1 MIYIIGLSYFRNGPF
16 FYKLVATIT
25 VSFSDSIPEHPCISH
40 MPYSQLLTEEQKDLL
55 RNNSN
60 GVKYS
65 KKDTVFLQNTRT
77 SHIML
82 IVSGLVKI
90 FKEGR
95 NERTVLLRIALPG
108 SYIGLLSVMG
118 DQLHQYSAA
127 AIENSE
133 VWFVDINAFKNVLLE
148 NGKFSIQLM
157 SIISRDGLFIFRR
170 LMNQTHKQL
179 PGRIADVLLYFSE
192 VIYKNTIFDFPLT
205 RRELA
210 ELAGTT
216 KESFIRTLT
225 EFKNDKIIRLDGS
238 HVEIISMDIVKT
250 LSELG

>member
-1 MIYIIGLSYFRNGPF
+1 
-16 FYKLVATIT
+16 
-25 VSFSDSIPEHPCISH
+25 
-40 MPYSQLLTEEQKDLL
+40 MPYAQLLSEEQLDLL

-60 GVKYS
+60 IVSYN
-65 KKDTVFLQNTRT
+65 KKDSVFRQGTRT

-82 IVSGLVKI
+82 MVSGLVKI

-95 NERTVLLRIALPG
+95 NERTVLLSMAGPG
-108 SYIGLLSVMG
+108 EYIGMLSVMG
-118 DQLHQYSAA
+118 DQIHQYSAA
-127 AIENSE
+127 AVVPSE
-133 VWFVDINAFKNVLLE
+133 ICFIDINAFRNVLMD
-148 NGKFSIQLM
+148 NGKFSLQLM
-157 SIISRDGLFIFRR
+157 SLICQDGLFIFNR
-170 LMNQTHKQL
+170 LINQTHKQL
-179 PGRIADVLLYFSE
+179 PGRIADVLLYFAE
-192 VIYKNTIFDFPLT
+192 DIYEKPRFDFPLT

-225 EFKNDKIIRLDGS
+225 EFRNDKIINLDGS

>member
-1 MIYIIGLSYFRNGPF
+1 MAEEKSLMGWPCEG
-16 FYKLVATIT
+16 KL
-25 VSFSDSIPEHPCISH
+25 
-40 MPYSQLLTEEQKDLL
+40 PYYQFLTEDQRELIQK
-55 RNNSN
+55 NSN
-60 GVKYS
+60 VVRYG

-82 IVSGLVKI
+82 IISGMVKI

-95 NERTVLLRIALPG
+95 NERTVLLKIATPG
-108 SYIGLLSVMG
+108 GYIGLMSVMG

-127 AIENSE
+127 AIDDSE
-133 VWFVDINAFKNVLLE
+133 ICFIDINAFRNVLLE
-148 NGKFSIQLM
+148 NGKFSLQLM
-157 SIISRDGLFIFRR
+157 SLISRDGLYIFNR

-179 PGRIADVLLYFSE
+179 PGRIAEVLMYFSRD
-192 VIYKNTIFDFPLT
+192 IYQSSTFSLPLT

-238 HVEIISMDIVKT
+238 HVEIISMDIVNT
-250 LSELG
+250 LCELG

>member
-1 MIYIIGLSYFRNGPF
+1 MNYPCREMLPYF
-16 FYKLVATIT
+16 
-25 VSFSDSIPEHPCISH
+25 
-40 MPYSQLLTEEQKDLL
+40 QLLLPEQQELL
-55 RNNSN
+55 QTSSN
-60 GVKYS
+60 VVSYN
-65 KKDTVFLQNTRT
+65 KKDSVFRQGTRT

-82 IVSGLVKI
+82 LVSGLVKI

-95 NERTVLLRIALPG
+95 NERTVLLRLSLPG
-108 SYIGLLSVMG
+108 EYIGMLSVMG
-118 DQLHQYSAA
+118 DQIHQYSAT
-127 AIENSE
+127 AIEPAKIC
-133 VWFVDINAFKNVLLE
+133 FIDINAFRNILMG
-148 NGKFSIQLM
+148 NGKFSLQLM
-157 SIISRDGLFIFRR
+157 SLISQEGLFIFNR
-170 LMNQTHKQL
+170 LINQTHKQL

-192 VIYKNTIFDFPLT
+192 VIYRKSRFDFPLT

-238 HVEIISMDIVKT
+238 SVDIISMDIVKT

>member
-1 MIYIIGLSYFRNGPF
+1 MVHF
-16 FYKLVATIT
+16 FLILVHLIT
-25 VSFSDSIPEHPCISH
+25 VDSENSIPEQSFALNI
-40 MPYSQLLTEEQKDLL
+40 PYVQLLEEEQLDLL
-55 RNNSN
+55 YRNSN
-60 GVKYS
+60 IVNYN
-65 KKDTVFLQNTRT
+65 KKDTIFMQNTRT

-95 NERTVLLRIALPG
+95 NERTVLLKIASTG
-108 SYIGLLSVMG
+108 SYIGILSVMG
-118 DQLHQYSAA
+118 DHIHQYSATS
-127 AIENSE
+127 IENSE
-133 VWFVDINAFKNVLLE
+133 ICFIDINAFRNVLLE

-157 SIISRDGLFIFRR
+157 KIISRDGLFIFNR

-179 PGRIADVLLYFSE
+179 PGRIADVLLYFAE
-192 VIYKNTIFDFPLT
+192 DIYDNSSFDFPLT

-225 EFKNDKIIRLDGS
+225 EFKNDKIIHLDGS
-238 HVEIISMDIVKT
+238 HVQIISMDIVKT

>member
-1 MIYIIGLSYFRNGPF
+1 MKEGHLIEGNCCEG
-16 FYKLVATIT
+16 KL
-25 VSFSDSIPEHPCISH
+25 
-40 MPYSQLLTEEQKDLL
+40 PYYQLLTEDQKELIQH
-55 RNNSN
+55 NSN
-60 GVKYS
+60 VVRYS

-82 IVSGLVKI
+82 IISGMVKI

-95 NERTVLLRIALPG
+95 NEKTVLLKIATHG
-108 SYIGLLSVMG
+108 GYIGLMSVMG

-127 AIENSE
+127 AIDDSE
-133 VWFVDINAFKNVLLE
+133 ICFIDINAFRNVLLE
-148 NGKFSIQLM
+148 NGKFSLQLM
-157 SIISRDGLFIFRR
+157 SLISRDGLYIFDR

-179 PGRIADVLLYFSE
+179 PGRIAEVLMYFSRD
-192 VIYKNTIFDFPLT
+192 IYQSSTFSFPLT

-238 HVEIISMDIVKT
+238 HVDIISMDIVKT
-250 LSELG
+250 LCELG

>member
-1 MIYIIGLSYFRNGPF
+1 MSSYHPSSER
-16 FYKLVATIT
+16 
-25 VSFSDSIPEHPCISH
+25 SSIEKI
-40 MPYSQLLTEEQKDLL
+40 PYFQLLTEDQKELL
-55 RNNSN
+55 QKNSN
-60 GVKYS
+60 NVRYGNKE
-65 KKDTVFLQNTRT
+65 TVFLQNTRT

-82 IVSGLVKI
+82 LISGMIKI

-95 NERTVLLRIALPG
+95 SDRAVLLKIVTPG
-108 SYIGLLSVMG
+108 GFIGLLSVMG

-127 AIENSE
+127 AIETSE
-133 VWFVDINAFKNVLLE
+133 VCFIDINAFRNVLLE

-157 SIISRDGLFIFRR
+157 SIISRDGLFIFNR

-179 PGRIADVLLYFSE
+179 PGRIAEVLRYFSE
-192 VIYKNTIFDFPLT
+192 TIYGSTVFDFPLT

-225 EFKNDKIIRLDGS
+225 EFKHDRIIILDGS
-238 HVEIISMDIVKT
+238 HVEIISMDIVRT
-250 LSELG
+250 LCDLG